1 MLRQNSL
8 DEEYL
13 AALKQE
19 LTVLDDSVAPQSRK
33 AVSEVVRVSAR
44 AHAARFY
51 DVMLEQPNARF
62 YLDQETVS
70 RRLHSALERW
80 LVSIFPAEPLDIERA
95 FATLLDIGAI
105 HARIQIPVLLIM
117 KGFRE
122 IKAAIIERLRHVR
135 LAQIDT
141 ADAYRFVS
149 SLMDLALAVMM
160 VAYMQASERSV
171 RSDEAFRLFALGKDL
186 AAERE
191 RQRAALAEWAQQIF
205 FEMQTSHE
213 MSKVAPLGQ
222 SEFGLWF
229 LHRANLFFSHSGEY
243 GAIAGAINMV
253 DSLIERLRTGMPPA
267 ERVASMLSIK
277 VAVDRI
283 GSLLAML
290 FDQSAETDRT
300 RDPLTRL
307 LNKRFLATVLLR
319 EIEIQKVSRRPFSLV
334 LFEINKLDQITRDL
348 GLAGADSVIQ
358 QTASMLFN
366 FARTSDSVFRMGQGT
381 FLVIRVEADAA
392 RATTFAT
399 SVADRYSATH
409 FTVEGNPFFDNSL
422 TFAVV
427 EHDGHPD
434 PRHLIMRAERALR
447 ERNPGGSAS
456 VA

>member
-1 MLRQNSL
+1 MLRNNSL
-8 DEEYL
+8 DEEYI

-19 LTVLDDSVAPQSRK
+19 LIALNASVAPQSRR

-51 DVMLEQPNARF
+51 TVMLEQPNARF

-70 RRLHSALERW
+70 RRLHASLASW
-80 LVSIFPAEPLDIERA
+80 LVGIFSAEPLDIERT
-95 FATLLDIGAI
+95 FASLLDIGAI

-122 IKAAIIERLRHVR
+122 IKAAIVERLGQIR
-135 LAQIDT
+135 LEQVDG
-141 ADAYRFVS
+141 ADAIRFVS
-149 SLMDLALAVMM
+149 NLIDLALAVMM

-171 RSDEAFRLFALGKDL
+171 RSDEVFRLFALGKDL

-205 FEMQTSHE
+205 YEMQTSFGAPN
-213 MSKVAPLGQ
+213 VVPLGQ
-222 SEFGLWF
+222 SDFGLWF

-243 GAIAGAINMV
+243 EAIATAIDKV
-253 DSLIERLRTGMPPA
+253 DSLIERLSADPPPA
-267 ERVASMLSIK
+267 ERVSTILSIK
-277 VAVDRI
+277 VMVDRI
-283 GSLLAML
+283 GSLLTML

-307 LNKRFLATVLLR
+307 LNKRFLTTVLLR
-319 EIEIQKVSRRPFSLV
+319 EIEIQKAQRRPFSLV
-334 LFEINKLDQITRDL
+334 LFEINKLDQITREL
-348 GLAGADSVIQ
+348 GHAGADSVIQ

-366 FARTSDSVFRMGQGT
+366 VARTGDSVFRMGQGT
-381 FLVIRVEADAA
+381 FLIIRVEADVRKAS
-392 RATTFAT
+392 TFAS
-399 SVADRYSATH
+399 SVAERYAATH
-409 FTVEGNPFFDNSL
+409 FTMEGAPFFDNSL

-427 EHDGHPD
+427 EYDGHPD
-434 PRHLIMRAERALR
+434 PRHTIIRAERALR